1 LRESSNAAEALAF
14 SLTPVMGSCRQIALV
29 GLGCSLTDLLAYGS
43 ILLLLDQSS
52 KWIVRLRA
60 RALCCTRLLR
70 IHLVTNKNPL
80 YRSQSARTA
89 MTIALIFAGVS
100 AATLHSS
107 GRWFQSRLSLIGL
120 GLALGGAAGNL
131 LDIWRLESVID
142 FVDFGWWPA
151 FNLADVGIVGG
162 LLLAFWQ

>member
-1 LRESSNAAEALAF
+1 MMIAF
-14 SLTPVMGSCRQIALV
+14 TL
-29 GLGCSLTDLLAYGS
+29 
-43 ILLLLDQSS
+43 
-52 KWIVRLRA
+52 
-60 RALCCTRLLR
+60 
-70 IHLVTNKNPL
+70 
-80 YRSQSARTA
+80 
-89 MTIALIFAGVS
+89 AGVS
-100 AATLHSS
+100 AVTLHSS

-131 LDIWRLESVID
+131 LDIWRLKSVID